1 MSAPPI
7 GSTVTTPR
15 RPTSTRIVTNQIGEA
30 PVLIAP
36 IPTTTDAA
44 TDPRNTTTLRGGCR
58 RPTVRGLLGRICWS
72 LRKAMI
78 EPQNESDPMIAA
90 KRQATTS

>member
-1 MSAPPI
+1 M
-7 GSTVTTPR
+7 
-15 RPTSTRIVTNQIGEA
+15 NQIGEA

-90 KRQATTS
+90 KRQATTSGMGGPVLTRSAVKPSLSMNSP